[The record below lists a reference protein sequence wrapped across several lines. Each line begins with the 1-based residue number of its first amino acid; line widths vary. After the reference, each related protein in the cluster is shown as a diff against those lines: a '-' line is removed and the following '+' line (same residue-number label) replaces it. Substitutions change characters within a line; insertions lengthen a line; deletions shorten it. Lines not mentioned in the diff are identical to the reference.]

1 MGDGEGIKPAPP
13 REWLI
18 ARSDQGAPL
27 VNHQTTYRLI
37 DLTTGGEISRRSSFS
52 RHKHMNMVQNVMPI
66 PLASRFHLPYQV

>member
-37 DLTTGGEISRRSSFS
+37 DLTTGGKYPAGRAFRAIST
-52 RHKHMNMVQNVMPI
+52 
-66 PLASRFHLPYQV
+66 